1 MPCPSHRVSSKITH
15 PTLAPFHVYLLSAA
29 KFENGGW
36 RQRQRVGEARHQTVV
51 ARGHAKGKGAPLV
64 AFASPFSFA
73 LWWMWSC
80 ATNQVGKLSSPSSF
94 GWLLSAPAP
103 PSLPP
108 THVRTPMYAQVSELT
123 DHAKHREAGGGATH
137 RAKNKKTSAERAAK
151 QKEPEPDPAPEAPAV
166 PRTAEEP
173 NAKAIADAAAAAVKK
188 AEEDAV
194 CEAEKNTLAAAEK
207 AARVLAD
214 PHKQR
219 MGGDRRGA
227 KNLRTDLSKGFGFG
241 LASKLRSEGAP
252 FDCFILCFSF
262 GASSLRVFLGG
273 WSALACSAVEVP

>member
-1 MPCPSHRVSSKITH
+1 MH
-15 PTLAPFHVYLLSAA
+15 AP
-29 KFENGGW
+29 
-36 RQRQRVGEARHQTVV
+36 
-51 ARGHAKGKGAPLV
+51 
-64 AFASPFSFA
+64 
-73 LWWMWSC
+73 
-80 ATNQVGKLSSPSSF
+80 
-94 GWLLSAPAP
+94 
-103 PSLPP
+103 
-108 THVRTPMYAQVSELT
+108 VSELT

-173 NAKAIADAAAAAVKK
+173 NAKAIADAAAAAIKK
-188 AEEDAV
+188 AEDDAV
-194 CEAEKNTLAAAEK
+194 REAKENTLAAAAEK
-207 AARVLAD
+207 AARLLAD

-252 FDCFILCFSF
+252 FDCFILCFS
-262 GASSLRVFLGG
+262 LVLHRFLSFLG
-273 WSALACSAVEVP
+273 WSALSCSAVEVP

>member
-1 MPCPSHRVSSKITH
+1 MDWRGRPFPRPSPRTVQSKLKDGGLSETGNFLARPRGAHTPTDYVVCVIHTGKPTYHLCVQDGGKFKVNTKACGGAATIQAVVATLRTKQPFWPCP
-15 PTLAPFHVYLLSAA
+15 
-29 KFENGGW
+29 
-36 RQRQRVGEARHQTVV
+36 
-51 ARGHAKGKGAPLV
+51 
-64 AFASPFSFA
+64 
-73 LWWMWSC
+73 
-80 ATNQVGKLSSPSSF
+80 
-94 GWLLSAPAP
+94 
-103 PSLPP
+103 
-108 THVRTPMYAQVSELT
+108 LT
-123 DHAKHREAGGGATH
+123 EHAKHPEAGRGATH
-137 RAKNKKTSAERAAK
+137 RAKTKKTSAERAAK
-151 QKEPEPDPAPEAPAV
+151 QKESEPEPAPEAPAV

-173 NAKAIADAAAAAVKK
+173 NANAIADAAAAAVKK

-241 LASKLRSEGAP
+241 LASKLRIEGAP

-262 GASSLRVFLGG
+262 GASSFFVFFG
-273 WSALACSAVEVP
+273 WSALDGSAVEVP